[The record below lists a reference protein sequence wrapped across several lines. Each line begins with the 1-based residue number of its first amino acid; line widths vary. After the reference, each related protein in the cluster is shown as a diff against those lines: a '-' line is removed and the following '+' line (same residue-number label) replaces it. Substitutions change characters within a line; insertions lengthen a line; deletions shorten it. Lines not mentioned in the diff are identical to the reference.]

1 MQTALKNGLA
11 QNKYVVLDMSLVNLT
26 TIADGGS
33 GTPTN
38 TNFNFFGYQNNY
50 LVGIILPQ
58 KITKI
63 NSYSFANMT
72 GLRTM
77 SIPAAV
83 TTISNNAFWGC
94 TNLTRVTFEGEST
107 LVGGMYSLPNN
118 FKTFYDTQS
127 PKAGTYVWNGTAWSK
142 E

>member
-11 QNKYVVLDMSLVNLT
+11 QNKYVVLDMSLVNLSAIYAGNNTSPT
-26 TIADGGS
+26 TS
-33 GTPTN
+33 Q
-38 TNFNFFGYQNNY
+38 FNYFGYENDY

-63 NSYSFANMT
+63 NTYSFAKMT
-72 GLRTM
+72 GLRAM

-83 TTISNNAFWGC
+83 TSVENSAFSGC
-94 TNLTRVTFEGEST
+94 TNLTRVTFEGGST
-107 LVGGMYSLPNN
+107 TITSTSFPNSL
-118 FKTFYDTQS
+118 KTLYDAQTD
-127 PKAGTYVWNGTAWSK
+127 KAGTYVWNGTAWSK